1 MVFGL
6 QWGAW
11 EGSSRKL
18 ARPTA
23 WTAPAAHTASLPLS
37 KGDGRFLARVPTTR
51 WIRTR
56 YSSLRCCS
64 QKASV
69 SAVMAINEFG
79 RLVRVEFPKIEEDI
93 LFHVLDQ
100 PFVVPNFR
108 EPLLQ
113 LLAVAV
119 TVYYEV

>member
-23 WTAPAAHTASLPLS
+23 WTAPAAHTASLPLI

-69 SAVMAINEFG
+69 SAVMAENFSARAPGILSSEDMVTAGAKAG
-79 RLVRVEFPKIEEDI
+79 RLSQIGRRVPTVR
-93 LFHVLDQ
+93 
-100 PFVVPNFR
+100 R
-108 EPLLQ
+108 Y
-113 LLAVAV
+113 AV
-119 TVYYEV
+119 TCG

>member
-23 WTAPAAHTASLPLS
+23 WTAPAAHTFSLPLS

-51 WIRTR
+51 RIRTR
-56 YSSLRCCS
+56 YSSLRCFS

-69 SAVMAINEFG
+69 IVVIAENFSARAPGI
-79 RLVRVEFPKIEEDI
+79 LSSEDMMTAGEWMPI
-93 LFHVLDQ
+93 VTDQ
-100 PFVVPNFR
+100 PAGANCPTIRRDLRLIVGN
-108 EPLLQ
+108 
-113 LLAVAV
+113 
-119 TVYYEV
+119 